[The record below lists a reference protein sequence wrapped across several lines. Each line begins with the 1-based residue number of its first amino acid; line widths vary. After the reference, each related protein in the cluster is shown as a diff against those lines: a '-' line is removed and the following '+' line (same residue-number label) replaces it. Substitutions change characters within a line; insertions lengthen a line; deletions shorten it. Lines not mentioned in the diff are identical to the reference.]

1 MSQRNRALALEGG
14 LLPAKKPDLDN
25 CIKAATDGLKGI
37 VLVDDALICRLAAS
51 KCYSAQPGV
60 RVEVEPC

>member
-1 MSQRNRALALEGG
+1 MSKRNRALALSQAS
-14 LLPAKKPDLDN
+14 LPAKKPDLDN
-25 CIKAATDGLKGI
+25 CIRCLDALKGI

-60 RVEVEPC
+60 RVEVEEA